1 MSSTQ
6 QPLFVIYDRQYGNYI
21 RLYGSIPDRFISR
34 DRYTLFDLQQSTS
47 YSGDFVRQPL
57 LLDAEP
63 DRRQQWQPRQQWQH
77 NRMSQSSLARQS
89 SLASSQSSLA
99 SSQSSLASSQSSLP
113 KFVADLILRDAA
125 TEGKL
130 CPITME
136 PIEATE
142 AYTVTPCY
150 HAFNKEALGR
160 WTREHSTC
168 PECNQSISNR
178 NSNRNR

>member
-6 QPLFVIYDRQYGNYI
+6 LPLFVIYDRQYGNYI

-47 YSGDFVRQPL
+47 YSGDFVRQQ
-57 LLDAEP
+57 P
-63 DRRQQWQPRQQWQH
+63 DRQQERQQRQQIHQ
-77 NRMSQSSLARQS
+77 NQGNCI
-89 SLASSQSSLA
+89 
-99 SSQSSLASSQSSLP
+99 P

-142 AYTVTPCY
+142 TYTVTPCY

-160 WTREHSTC
+160 WTREHRTC
-168 PECNQSISNR
+168 PECNQSISVR
-178 NSNRNR
+178 

>member
-47 YSGDFVRQPL
+47 YSGDFVSQPL

-63 DRRQQWQPRQQWQH
+63 DRQQPIQQRSPVRQDQQRPPQQ
-77 NRMSQSSLARQS
+77 RD
-89 SLASSQSSLA
+89 
-99 SSQSSLASSQSSLP
+99 LP
-113 KFVADLILRDAA
+113 KLVADLILRDAA
-125 TEGKL
+125 AEGKL

-142 AYTVTPCY
+142 VYTVTPCY

-160 WTREHSTC
+160 WTREHTTC
-168 PECNQSISNR
+168 PECNHRLLILSR
-178 NSNRNR
+178 